1 VGAGGREETRTGEA
15 SETGL
20 VKAVVSAVS
29 ALVLEGPSALIS
41 AGWSVAGGEQ
51 VATVVM
57 ERPDGT
63 REAGAAVVAA
73 SRAYALARATW
84 RALTC

>member
-1 VGAGGREETRTGEA
+1 
-15 SETGL
+15 
-20 VKAVVSAVS
+20 
-29 ALVLEGPSALIS
+29 
-41 AGWSVAGGEQ
+41 
-51 VATVVM
+51 VVM